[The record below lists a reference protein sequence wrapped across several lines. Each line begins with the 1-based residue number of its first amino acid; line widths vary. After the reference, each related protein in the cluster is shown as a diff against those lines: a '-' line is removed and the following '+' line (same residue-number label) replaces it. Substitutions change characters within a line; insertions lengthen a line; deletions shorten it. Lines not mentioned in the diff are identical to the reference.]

1 MDFTPKFNRN
11 VFQILLRDLARH
23 ENFNTRKLWEEEK
36 RKQNEIRKTSNV
48 INETE
53 INKYT
58 DTHKKKQK
66 KSKQILIEKHIK
78 LKNSKGPDA
87 STSMDTTRLSELV
100 SHVRTI
106 EKANF

>member
-1 MDFTPKFNRN
+1 LFT
-11 VFQILLRDLARH
+11 IL
-23 ENFNTRKLWEEEK
+23 
-36 RKQNEIRKTSNV
+36 
-48 INETE
+48 
-53 INKYT
+53 
-58 DTHKKKQK
+58 KKQK